1 MTGNGSVELNASVE
15 QVWAKILNPE
25 VLADCIMGCKELVLQ
40 EDGKYRAD
48 LAVGVAAVKG
58 KYDATIQLADV
69 EELKSYKLIVRG
81 EGAPGFV
88 EAEGLIELT
97 RVEEG
102 TTALTYSYQ
111 AEVGGKVA
119 SIGQRMLGGVAK
131 LLISDFFKKMKKQ
144 VENEQKTA

>member
-1 MTGNGSVELNASVE
+1 MNGNGSVELNATVE
-15 QVWAKILNPE
+15 QVWAKILDPE
-25 VLADCIMGCKELVLQ
+25 VLAECMMGCKELVLV

-69 EELKSYKLIVRG
+69 IERKSYKLIVRG

-88 EAEGLIELT
+88 EAEGLIELAPG
-97 RVEEG
+97 EDG
-102 TTALTYSYQ
+102 STTLTYTYT

-131 LLISDFFKKMKKQ
+131 LLISDFFKKLKKH
-144 VENEQKTA
+144 VEKEQKTA